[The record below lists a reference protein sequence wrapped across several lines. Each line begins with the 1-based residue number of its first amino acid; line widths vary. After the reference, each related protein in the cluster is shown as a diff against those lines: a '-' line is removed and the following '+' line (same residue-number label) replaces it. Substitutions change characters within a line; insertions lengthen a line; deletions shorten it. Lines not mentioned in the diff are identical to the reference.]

1 MSRSRLVSAFDRAVW
16 VAAALTC
23 VVPPLLL
30 AGAPGWSVV
39 WIAAIAT
46 LGFAVTAWS
55 GDLPKAR
62 RVDAWLLLMLG
73 WTALQAVPIPRGLL
87 SWFSPMRLE
96 MRGESEDAWVPLSLD
111 PAGTWEHLVVG
122 AAIAASYF
130 TGRVVAHRRGRRAAL
145 YIAASSP
152 LVVALVSFGHA
163 LAGADRVY
171 GWYAPVYAA
180 PALLGPVLNNNHLGG
195 FLAFGAVLFVGLALG
210 TSHRARR
217 VILVVCAAVCGL
229 GALAAVS
236 RGAVLSLVVGL
247 LGVVAVAYL
256 TKRARRSRE
265 RSGWIW
271 VAMTSAIAMVGGGAY
286 LGLDGLFADFEK
298 SDFSKLEVARSSMS
312 LAFEMPFAG
321 VGRGAFGAVFSQID
335 GTGRRFTHPE
345 NIVGQWAS
353 EWGWIAAFAA
363 ALVFAG
369 VLFRGAK
376 SSRIEVAA
384 ASVAIVAF
392 VAHDMVDFALE
403 MPGLVPVV
411 AFVFGMIAGGGKG
424 VAERAVPA
432 GAVRGVALGLVAV
445 ALALGFG
452 VESRRPEAY
461 VAVLQQ
467 AASDPR
473 VELDALVSDAVD
485 AHPLDAGVAL
495 YVAHALL
502 RREDGRAVRW
512 LNRAMVLA
520 PGWASPHVLAADLL
534 DRQGARGQALVEI
547 REAETRQPGSAR
559 EVLCRIGQ
567 TSSAEAIAFALPADP
582 ELRGRLV
589 DAVSRCLPDE
599 TAARLDEI
607 SLGERP
613 TLGAL
618 VRRAERRR
626 RHDPTQAL
634 VDLEA
639 AARLAPDRED
649 VHVARARILLER
661 EGPEVALAVLPERPE
676 TWSGTQLRAQLA
688 ALVGDDE
695 DVERQL
701 SRLRSQAAGSSTRLA
716 QAWAAVGQ
724 IEERRDNLGAAAQ
737 AYERAHRLDPDA
749 PGHLANVARLAERLG
764 QLRRALSANGELC
777 RLGLEQGCRAR
788 ERLMGATP

>member
-1 MSRSRLVSAFDRAVW
+1 
-16 VAAALTC
+16 
-23 VVPPLLL
+23 LL

-46 LGFAVTAWS
+46 LGFVVTAWS
-55 GDLPKAR
+55 GELPKAR
-62 RVDAWLLLMLG
+62 WVDAWMLLMLS
-73 WTALQAVPIPRGLL
+73 WTALQAVPLPRGLI
-87 SWFSPMRLE
+87 SWFSPIRLE
-96 MRGESEDAWVPLSLD
+96 LRGESEDAWVPLSLD
-111 PAGTWEHLVVG
+111 PAGTWEQLVVG
-122 AAIAASYF
+122 AAIVASYF
-130 TGRVVAHRRGRRAAL
+130 TGRFVAHRHGRRAAL
-145 YIAASSP
+145 YVAASSP

-163 LAGADRVY
+163 LAGVDRVY
-171 GWYAPVYAA
+171 GWYAPVHAA

-195 FLAFGAVLFVGLALG
+195 FLAFGAVLFVGLALA

-217 VILVVCAAVCGL
+217 VILVVCGAVCGL

-256 TKRARRSRE
+256 TKRAGRSRG

-271 VAMTSAIAMVGGGAY
+271 VATTTAIAMVGGGAY

-298 SDFSKLEVARSSMS
+298 SDFSKLEIARSSMS

-345 NIVGQWAS
+345 NIVGQWVS
-353 EWGWIAAFAA
+353 EWGIAAFAA

-369 VLFRGAK
+369 ALLRSAK
-376 SSRIEVAA
+376 SSRIEVAV
-384 ASVAIVAF
+384 ASVAVVAL
-392 VAHDMVDFALE
+392 VAHEMVDFALE

-411 AFVFGMIAGGGKG
+411 AFVFGVIAGGGNG
-424 VAERAVPA
+424 ATERAVPA
-432 GAVRGVALGLVAV
+432 GAARAVAIGSVAV
-445 ALALGFG
+445 AIVLGVG

-461 VAVLQQ
+461 VARLQH

-567 TSSAEAIAFALPADP
+567 TSNAEAIAFALPSDP
-582 ELRGRLV
+582 EVRGRLV
-589 DAVSRCLPDE
+589 DALSRCLPNE
-599 TAARLDEI
+599 TAAQLDEI

-626 RHDPTQAL
+626 QQDPTQAL
-634 VDLEA
+634 VDLET

-649 VHVARARILLER
+649 VHVARARILLDR
-661 EGPEVALAVLPERPE
+661 EGPEVALAVLPERPV

-695 DVERQL
+695 EVERQL

-777 RLGLEQGCRAR
+777 RLGLDQGCRAR
-788 ERLMGATP
+788 QRLMGATP